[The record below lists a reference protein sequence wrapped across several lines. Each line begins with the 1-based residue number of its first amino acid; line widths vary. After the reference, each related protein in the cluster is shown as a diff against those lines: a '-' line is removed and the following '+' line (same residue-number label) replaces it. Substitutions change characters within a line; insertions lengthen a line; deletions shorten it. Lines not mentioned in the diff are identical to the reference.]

1 MITKYDVIRKPFL
14 TEKAMMLQEDAKKS
28 AYTRVRRAVLS
39 KDKKTETSKTKRNAV
54 SRKMLSDAVAKLDKS
69 ATKEQMDNA
78 AEGLVEAKIVFQV
91 NTEATKTQ
99 IKEAV
104 EEFFNVKV
112 AHVRTANFKGK
123 EKRFGKTVGRRND
136 WKKAIVTLKEGE
148 SLDIM

>member
-14 TEKAMMLQEDAKKS
+14 TEKAMMLQEDA
-28 AYTRVRRAVLS
+28 
-39 KDKKTETSKTKRNAV
+39 KKTETSKTKRNAV

-91 NTEATKTQ
+91 HTEATKTQ